1 MHKWNNAQ
9 IDNAKNIGVITPT
22 YNLIEYSDNY
32 SKTSGS
38 LWQYYRDESALTNAG
53 TIKNFLVGNNNS
65 VFFFNLSKK

>member
-1 MHKWNNAQ
+1 M
-9 IDNAKNIGVITPT
+9 

-32 SKTSGS
+32 SKASGS

-65 VFFFNLSKK
+65 VFFF